1 MHKKL
6 VVTALT
12 VGLLAIAGVLSS
24 VHAQGKPMTFSAFG
38 DIPYSN
44 SEYALIQKYAVDHNL
59 YSPSAFIVHIGDMLT
74 GSCDEKKYA
83 DMAQVMKGFKVP
95 AYFVVGDNEY
105 TDCDNPVQALA
116 YWKKYFLNFE
126 QNFCG
131 APVAEHQNIRSE
143 NFSFM
148 WNGVLFVGINLV
160 GASTIHD
167 QNEWNTRMQ
176 DDANWVS
183 QQFQAKVSQV
193 RAAVIFAQTGNRT
206 DVAPFTTQFRATA
219 AAFAKPVLYIHGDLH
234 SYKFDQPWSEKNIV
248 RIQVPLGAAEPPL
261 EVTVTMNS
269 NPPSAFTVKR
279 NPWGSTPLNMPPC
292 VNAGPDQT
300 IASTATATLHGGV
313 TDDGDPGSN
322 VTTMW
327 SSVSGPGSVTFGNA
341 PALTTT
347 ASFSLS
353 GTYVLQLT
361 ASDGQLAKSDEVTI
375 VVESAGPK
383 LTIGDVSI
391 NEGNAG
397 TSAAIFTVSLT
408 EPNGQPAAVDYQIVN
423 GTANNND
430 DYVANPTA
438 GTLVFD
444 GATTQTITVMING
457 DLVDEQQDE
466 TFFINLSNP
475 TNATITDAQG
485 LGTILN
491 DDKPVPPA
499 APSDLSG
506 GANSPTMITLTWTDH
521 ATNEDGFKIE
531 RKVGGIFNQ
540 IAVVGANVSAYAD
553 TGLSSNTAYI
563 YRVRASNVAGHSVY
577 SNEVSVSTPGVSTL
591 SVHTNGSGT
600 VGVDPTASIYLNGTV
615 VTLTATPA
623 ADFRFGG
630 WSGDLSGSDNPATLT
645 MNQNKT
651 VTANF
656 IRVVTVTA
664 NTIGSGTV
672 TLDPAASFYDA
683 GTNITVTA
691 TPAAGFRFSGW
702 GGDLSGSTNPA
713 ALSLN
718 DNKIITA
725 TFTRVLTL
733 MANTVGSGTVVVSPA
748 GGSYDENT
756 TVTLTATAAPGF
768 QFNGWSGDH
777 GGPNNPA
784 TLMMD
789 TDKIVTANFAPLPI
803 GIAHRETRIGGTSN
817 STTVTTLGS
826 LAGVNGNFYLAAIS
840 MRPKVSVLAVSGLG
854 LNWTL
859 VKAKCGGRSTTA
871 IEVWMAQGTPSG
883 DGAVTATFA
892 TLPSTAVIAVSRYSG
907 VAAVSPIGNLLAG
920 NPTGLNAGGAC
931 TGGVDNSAY
940 SFNLATT
947 MNGAVIYGAAAIKG
961 ASHTPGQDYIERGE
975 VLQAAGTN
983 TSGVAVE
990 DKIFETSGIFSVN
1003 GALSAAADWALV
1015 ALEMK
1020 PQQYTVTLNKVGT
1033 GTIAFDTPSGVY
1045 RTGATAI
1052 LTATPAAGFQFSG
1065 WSGDLTGAT
1074 NPATL
1079 LMDANKNVTANFTA
1093 LATPRTLTVNTAGS
1107 GSVATNPGHGFY
1119 DYGATVTLTATAAPG
1134 FQFNGWS
1141 GDHGGAN
1148 NPATLMMDTDKIVTA
1163 NFAPLPIGIAHRETR
1178 IGGTSNSTT
1187 VTTLGSLAGV
1197 NGNFYL
1203 AAISMRPK
1211 VSVLAV
1217 SGLGLNWTLVKAKCG
1232 GRSTTAIEVWMA
1244 QGTPSGD
1251 GAVTATFAT
1260 LPSTAVIAV
1269 SRYSGVAAVSPIGN
1283 LLAGNPTGLN
1293 AGGACTGG
1301 VDNSAYSFNLATTMN
1316 GAVIYG
1322 AAAIKGASHTPGQD
1336 YIERGEVLQAA
1347 GTNTSGV
1354 AVEDKIFETS
1364 GIFSV
1369 NGALSAA
1376 ADWALVALEMKP
1388 QQYTVTLNK
1397 VGTGTI
1403 AFDTP
1408 GGVYRTGATATLTA
1422 TPAAGFQFSDWSGDL
1437 SGATNPATLLMDVN
1451 KNVTATF
1458 TAIPPPRI
1466 LTVNMT
1472 GSGSVAVNPMHD
1484 FYDDGSTVTLTA
1496 TPAAG
1501 FQFSG
1506 WNGDLSD
1513 MVNPSTLTMNADK
1526 NVTATFTVLPPTQHT
1541 LTVTQ
1546 LGSGHVSLNPPGGV
1560 YTEGTVVTLTPLG
1573 DAGFQFSG
1581 WSGDLTGSLHPATLT
1596 MSANKTVNAI
1606 FSASNINLAKHRP
1619 ITASSTYSGKP
1630 PEDAVDSTAST
1641 YWRSAT
1647 TSKAVWLRVDLG
1659 ASVMVGRITIN
1670 WYKSY
1675 YAKDYE
1681 IQISNNDVNWQRV
1694 VSATGKSGVQ
1704 TFNFAPQTTKYV
1716 RLYFTKSNSS
1726 SYRVA
1731 EFEAYLGV
1739 AATSKRRSEEMTEA
1753 ATPDKYLLQQNY
1765 PNPFNPST
1773 RISFDLPQA
1782 VRVTIKAYT
1791 INGAEVATIVDDY
1804 YVAGNHI
1811 VLFKP
1816 KNLPSG
1822 AYFYV
1827 MQAGDARQVRRF
1839 TFVK

>member
-6 VVTALT
+6 VVTVLT

-219 AAFAKPVLYIHGDLH
+219 ATFAKPVLYIHGDLH

-423 GTANNND
+423 GTASNND
-430 DYVANPTA
+430 DYVANPSS
-438 GTLVFD
+438 GTLIFN

-475 TNATITDAQG
+475 TNATITDGQG

-664 NTIGSGTV
+664 NTIGTGTV
-672 TLDPAASFYDA
+672 TLNPAASFYDA

-713 ALSLN
+713 VLSLN

-768 QFNGWSGDH
+768 QFSGWSGDH
-777 GGPNNPA
+777 GGASNPA

-826 LAGVNGNFYLAAIS
+826 LTGVNGNLYLAAIS

-871 IEVWMAQGTPSG
+871 IEVWMAQGTPNG
-883 DGAVTATFA
+883 DGAVTATFS

-961 ASHTPGQDYIERGE
+961 ASHTPGQDYSERGE

-990 DKIFETSGIFSVN
+990 DKTFETSGIFSVN

-1020 PQQYTVTLNKVGT
+1020 PQQYTVTLNKIGT

-1045 RTGATAI
+1045 RTGATAT

-1065 WSGDLTGAT
+1065 WSGDLAGAT

-1093 LATPRTLTVNTAGS
+1093 
-1107 GSVATNPGHGFY
+1107 
-1119 DYGATVTLTATAAPG
+1119 
-1134 FQFNGWS
+1134 
-1141 GDHGGAN
+1141 
-1148 NPATLMMDTDKIVTA
+1148 
-1163 NFAPLPIGIAHRETR
+1163 
-1178 IGGTSNSTT
+1178 
-1187 VTTLGSLAGV
+1187 
-1197 NGNFYL
+1197 
-1203 AAISMRPK
+1203 
-1211 VSVLAV
+1211 
-1217 SGLGLNWTLVKAKCG
+1217 
-1232 GRSTTAIEVWMA
+1232 
-1244 QGTPSGD
+1244 
-1251 GAVTATFAT
+1251 
-1260 LPSTAVIAV
+1260 
-1269 SRYSGVAAVSPIGN
+1269 
-1283 LLAGNPTGLN
+1283 
-1293 AGGACTGG
+1293 
-1301 VDNSAYSFNLATTMN
+1301 
-1316 GAVIYG
+1316 
-1322 AAAIKGASHTPGQD
+1322 
-1336 YIERGEVLQAA
+1336 
-1347 GTNTSGV
+1347 
-1354 AVEDKIFETS
+1354 
-1364 GIFSV
+1364 
-1369 NGALSAA
+1369 
-1376 ADWALVALEMKP
+1376 
-1388 QQYTVTLNK
+1388 
-1397 VGTGTI
+1397 
-1403 AFDTP
+1403 
-1408 GGVYRTGATATLTA
+1408 
-1422 TPAAGFQFSDWSGDL
+1422 
-1437 SGATNPATLLMDVN
+1437 
-1451 KNVTATF
+1451 
-1458 TAIPPPRI
+1458 IPPPRI
-1466 LTVNMT
+1466 LTVNTT
-1472 GSGSVAVNPMHD
+1472 GSGTVVVNPMHD
-1484 FYDDGSTVTLTA
+1484 FYDDGSTVTLAA

-1506 WNGDLSD
+1506 WNGDLNGL
-1513 MVNPSTLTMNADK
+1513 VNPSTLTMNADK
-1526 NVTATFTVLPPTQHT
+1526 SVTAAFTVLPPTQHT

-1606 FSASNINLAKHRP
+1606 FSASNVNLAKRRP

-1659 ASVMVGRITIN
+1659 APVMVGRITLN

-1681 IQISNNDVNWQRV
+1681 IQVSNDDVNWQRV

-1804 YVAGNHI
+1804 YVAGNHT

-1827 MQAGDARQVRRF
+1827 MQAGDVRQVRRF
-1839 TFVK
+1839 AFVK